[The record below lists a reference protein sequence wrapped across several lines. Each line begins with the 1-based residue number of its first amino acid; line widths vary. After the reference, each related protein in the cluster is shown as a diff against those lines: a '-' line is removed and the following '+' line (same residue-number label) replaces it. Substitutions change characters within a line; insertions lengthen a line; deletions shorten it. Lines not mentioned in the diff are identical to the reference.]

1 MWWFDESNKTKKQ
14 TKQFFFKNE
23 KKYAHLLNLLLH
35 FDIMHIIV
43 NN

>member
-1 MWWFDESNKTKKQ
+1 MNPTKQKTKQ
-14 TKQFFFKNE
+14 NNFFFLNE